1 MNFNLIGREVGVGRS
16 VTGVMLTLD
25 ECQHPLFVVDLGV
38 LELRSAI
45 GVSGFLLFV
54 LSYL

>member
-1 MNFNLIGREVGVGRS
+1 MNFNLIGLEVGVGRS
-16 VTGVMLTLD
+16 VTEVMLTLD
-25 ECQHPLFVVDLGV
+25 ECQHPLLVVDLGV